1 MTTTTLEAPADAED
15 GAPAEPVVRLPDA
28 LRALGDIPA
37 ERVIWLG
44 REATEEDCIRYC
56 EVHGPAELIDGLL
69 VEKAMGFRESL
80 LTASLIMYLKN
91 FTSPRKLG
99 LVGAPDAIMRV
110 RKNQLRLPDVC
121 FVTWARLLETDAHK
135 KKVAPFGPDL
145 AVEVLSEDNT
155 QAEMDRKRREFFAA
169 GTRLVW
175 VIDPKT
181 RTAIVYDDPARPNHA
196 TAVSETGTLD
206 GGTVLPGF
214 TLSLAA
220 LFGDIEPPANTP
232 PSTNAK

>member
-1 MTTTTLEAPADAED
+1 MTTLEAPVEAESD
-15 GAPAEPVVRLPDA
+15 VAPLEPVVRLPDA

-44 REATEEDCIRYC
+44 RAATEEDCVRYC

-80 LTASLIMYLKN
+80 LASVVIHHLLA
-91 FTSPRKLG
+91 FVLPRKLG

-110 RKNQLRLPDVC
+110 RKNQLRLPDVS

-181 RTAIVYDDPARPNHA
+181 RTATVYDDPASPNHA

-232 PSTNAK
+232 PSTNA

>member
-1 MTTTTLEAPADAED
+1 MTTTATAAQT
-15 GAPAEPVVRLPDA
+15 PAEPDA
-28 LRALGDIPA
+28 LPEEVETMADVQRALGDISL
-37 ERVIWLG
+37 ERVIWLQ

-56 EVHGPAELIDGLL
+56 EVHGPAELIDGFL

-80 LTASLIMYLKN
+80 LASLIIHHLLA
-91 FTSPRKLG
+91 FVLPRKLG

-110 RKNQLRLPDVC
+110 RKNQLRLPDVS
-121 FVTWARLLETDAHK
+121 FITWARLLETDAHK

-175 VIDPKT
+175 VIDPKA
-181 RTAIVYDDPARPNHA
+181 RTATVYDDPARPNHA
-196 TAVSETGTLD
+196 AAVSDTGSLD

-214 TLSLAA
+214 TLSLAE

-232 PSTNAK
+232 PSTNA

>member
-1 MTTTTLEAPADAED
+1 MTATTQAP
-15 GAPAEPVVRLPDA
+15 PEPDTPQVEQETFADA
-28 LRALGDIPA
+28 LRALGDIPV
-37 ERVIWLG
+37 ERIIWLR

-56 EVHGPAELIDGLL
+56 EVHGPAELVDGFL

-80 LTASLIMYLKN
+80 LASVIIHHLLA
-91 FTSPRKLG
+91 FVLPRKLG

-110 RKNQLRLPDVC
+110 RKNQLRLPDVS

-145 AVEVLSEDNT
+145 AVEVLSADNT

-175 VIDPKT
+175 VIDPKAG
-181 RTAIVYDDPARPNHA
+181 TATVYDDPARPNHA
-196 TAVSETGTLD
+196 TAIGETGSLD

-214 TLSLAA
+214 TLALAE
-220 LFGDIEPPANTP
+220 LFGDIEPPANTAP
-232 PSTNAK
+232 TTNA

>member
-1 MTTTTLEAPADAED
+1 MTTTTLEAPAEAED
-15 GAPAEPVVRLPDA
+15 VAIPRLPDA

-37 ERVIWLG
+37 ERIIWLG

-56 EVHGPAELIDGLL
+56 EVHGPAELIDGFL
-69 VEKAMGFRESL
+69 VEKAMGFRESVL
-80 LTASLIMYLKN
+80 ASLIIHHLLA
-91 FTSPRKLG
+91 FVLPRKLG

-110 RKNQLRLPDVC
+110 RKNQLRLPDVS
-121 FVTWARLLETDAHK
+121 FVPWARLIETDAHK

-181 RTAIVYDDPARPNHA
+181 RTATVYDDPARPNHA
-196 TAVSETGTLD
+196 TTVSETGTLD
-206 GGTVLPGF
+206 GGAVLPGF

-232 PSTNAK
+232 PSTNA